1 MWVVDKLKL
10 RKYRIQEFGRLNF
23 EFTLMSK
30 RKLTQLVANGEVDGW
45 DDPRFPTVRGM
56 IRRGVQLPV
65 LREFI
70 LSQGF
75 SARLVTMKWDK

>member
-1 MWVVDKLKL
+1 
-10 RKYRIQEFGRLNF
+10 
-23 EFTLMSK
+23 MSK
-30 RKLTQLVANGEVDGW
+30 RKLTLLVANGEVDGW

-56 IRRGVQLPV
+56 MRRGVQLPV

-75 SARLVTMKWDK
+75 SERLVTMKWDKYWSSNKKYVVERIGSHVMD